1 MPNNFRRP
9 NLPYINIS
17 LPNDK
22 RFQLLTRSNR
32 RPPTDQ
38 MIDTDINYIIDQLNV
53 LDLQMDGIVLG
64 DIPGINDPANAG
76 KLLSAGV
83 GSWVFVQASNIL
95 DQSITGSKLFPQT
108 ITATQL
114 ADGGIPGS
122 KVAQNT
128 IDTGNLVDGCNTLA
142 KQAPNSV
149 GTNNLVDGCNT
160 LAKQA
165 PNSVDTNNLVDGC
178 NTLAKQAPNSVG
190 TDQIIDNSVT
200 LGKLPLNF
208 AASKADQ
215 ITATS
220 STVYTNPSVQQ
231 HHPSSLKFRCSF
243 DGSVVGTNPPTSGY
257 NVPTVQRQSMGRWK
271 INITVPFT
279 TANCDVGVSCAL
291 NAINGDPIHANIVQ
305 VGSDFV
311 IVACNTFNTVA
322 IDSTYVSVFGWGT
335 Q

>member
-128 IDTGNLVDGCNTLA
+128 IDTG
-142 KQAPNSV
+142 
-149 GTNNLVDGCNT
+149 NLVDGCNT

>member
-1 MPNNFRRP
+1 
-9 NLPYINIS
+9 
-17 LPNDK
+17 
-22 RFQLLTRSNR
+22 
-32 RPPTDQ
+32 
-38 MIDTDINYIIDQLNV
+38 
-53 LDLQMDGIVLG
+53 
-64 DIPGINDPANAG
+64 
-76 KLLSAGV
+76 LLSAGV

-231 HHPSSLKFRCSF
+231 YHPSSLKFRCSF
-243 DGSVVGTNPPTSGY
+243 DGSVDGTNPPTSGY
-257 NVPTVQRQSMGRWK
+257 NVPTVQRQSIGRWK